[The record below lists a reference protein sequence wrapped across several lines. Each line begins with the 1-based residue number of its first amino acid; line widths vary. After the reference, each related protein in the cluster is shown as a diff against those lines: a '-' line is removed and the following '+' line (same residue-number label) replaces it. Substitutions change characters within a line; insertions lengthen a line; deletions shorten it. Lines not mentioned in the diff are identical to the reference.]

1 MTHTDVPPLVGV
13 TATIETIAGRPRVRL
28 NAAYTRALESAGLA
42 PVVVPPL
49 ASPAAVRALVG
60 LVRGV
65 VLTGGEDVAP
75 ARYGARPHPALGPV
89 QPARDATEI
98 AVVAAARAAGC
109 PTLAICRGMQ
119 LLNVALGGTLVQHLP
134 DERPGPVAHAQAAP
148 RDARTH
154 AVDVDPG
161 SRLAEALGAE
171 RLVTNS
177 MHHQA
182 VDALAPA
189 LRATAHAPDGVV
201 EGAESG
207 DPAWWA
213 LAVQWH
219 PEELTGDEHP
229 WDRALFAA
237 FAAAVR
243 GRVGAGSGS

>member
-1 MTHTDVPPLVGV
+1 MTDSDAPPLVGV

-28 NAAYTRALESAGLA
+28 NAAYTRALESAGLV
-42 PVVVPPL
+42 PVVIPPL
-49 ASPAAVRALVG
+49 ASPAAAEALVR

-65 VLTGGEDVAP
+65 VLTGGEDVGP
-75 ARYGARPHPALGPV
+75 AHYGASPHPALGPV
-89 QPARDATEI
+89 QSARDATEL
-98 AVVAAARAAGC
+98 AVVAAARAAGR
-109 PTLAICRGMQ
+109 PTLAICRGIQ

-134 DERPGPVAHAQAAP
+134 DARPGPVAHAQAEP
-148 RDARTH
+148 REARTH
-154 AVDVDPG
+154 SVDVAPG
-161 SRLAEALGAE
+161 SRLAAALGAE

-201 EGAESG
+201 EGAESR

-213 LAVQWH
+213 VAVQWH

-237 FAAAVR
+237 FAEAVR
-243 GRVGAGSGS
+243 TR